1 MVVAALI
8 VVSVCQRAAAEI
20 ASVWASGHN
29 GARVANPGRPFMSKS
44 LLISL
49 FMTLLFVLQAQA
61 EDKSFPGIEE
71 IMSSEQFSEAGL
83 DRLSAEELKALNA
96 WLVRYTAG
104 EADIM
109 RQHNEEVRQASKDV
123 DIRSRIKGDF
133 NGWSGETIF
142 RLENGQVWRQRL
154 SGRYSY
160 KGPPN
165 PEISIGRNFMGFYM
179 MTVVETGKKVG
190 VKLVR

>member
-1 MVVAALI
+1 
-8 VVSVCQRAAAEI
+8 
-20 ASVWASGHN
+20 
-29 GARVANPGRPFMSKS
+29 MSKS

-109 RQHNEEVRQASKDV
+109 RQHSEEVRQASKDV

>member
-1 MVVAALI
+1 MMPKPILI
-8 VVSVCQRAAAEI
+8 
-20 ASVWASGHN
+20 
-29 GARVANPGRPFMSKS
+29 
-44 LLISL
+44 
-49 FMTLLFVLQAQA
+49 TLLLTLFFVATA
-61 EDKSFPGIEE
+61 RGEDKPFPGIDSLMSVEE
-71 IMSSEQFSEAGL
+71 FSAAGL
-83 DRLSAEELKALNA
+83 DRLSEDELEALNA

-104 EADIM
+104 EAAIM
-109 RQHNEEVRQASKDV
+109 RQNNEEVREASKDV

-133 NGWSGETIF
+133 SGWDGETIF

-165 PEISIGRNFMGFYM
+165 PEVSIGRNFMGFYM

-190 VKLVR
+190 VKLMR

>member
-1 MVVAALI
+1 
-8 VVSVCQRAAAEI
+8 
-20 ASVWASGHN
+20 
-29 GARVANPGRPFMSKS
+29 MSKS